1 MLLPNTQIRVAT
13 EDELPEVAALQ
24 LEVFAPQ
31 TSQPALLPFLA
42 EMYLTNQA
50 EVRRGM
56 QARLSGELRQRLA
69 RGSTIFVASLGEH
82 AREIIGGVELSSY
95 EMELPT
101 HGLGEGLYVSTL
113 CVDPE
118 YRKRGIGRALMEAVE
133 AEAAGRGV
141 IGIYLHVESCNEA
154 ALGLYERAGY
164 TRQAKT
170 PRFETFTRALN
181 LKHRE
186 PLLMFKP
193 LV

>member
-1 MLLPNTQIRVAT
+1 MLLPDTQVRVAT
-13 EDELPEVAALQ
+13 DDELPEIAALQ
-24 LEVFAPQ
+24 LEVFAP
-31 TSQPALLPFLA
+31 SPPPPALLPFLA
-42 EMYLTNQA
+42 DMYQANQA

-56 QARLSGELRQRLA
+56 QTRLSGELRQRLA

-101 HGLGEGLYVSTL
+101 HSLSEGLYVSTL

-118 YRKRGIGRALMEAVE
+118 YRKQGIGRALMEAIE
-133 AEAAGRGV
+133 AEAAGRGAP
-141 IGIYLHVESCNEA
+141 GIYLHVESSNA
-154 ALGLYERAGY
+154 GALGLYESAGY
-164 TRQAKT
+164 TCQPNTAIHA
-170 PRFETFTRALN
+170 TFTRALN